1 VKKGRPKGY
10 SPYAEISYGELGDWL
25 GKKSL
30 VKVSKAW
37 LESLINQAVVTESL
51 PSVLPPEEEPK
62 IEFTLTDLNNED

>member
-1 VKKGRPKGY
+1 MGKGRPKGY
-10 SPYAEISYGELGDWL
+10 SPYADITYGELGDWL

-51 PSVLPPEEEPK
+51 PPAPTPEEEPK

>member
-1 VKKGRPKGY
+1 MKKGRPKGY

-37 LESLINQAVVTESL
+37 LESLVNQAVVTESPPVVPL
-51 PSVLPPEEEPK
+51 PEEESK
-62 IEFTLTDLNNED
+62 IEFTLTDLNNEY